1 MRRIDEQHVAAREF
15 GEDTRGRVLD
25 PLDPEGMQAFQATQE
40 RARIGFNRSDAHCA
54 IEEAPVDVG
63 GEQGRITA
71 AYFDQALRLPVAQ
84 ERKQRARIGLA
95 ELGVLQPVS
104 VIVVVR
110 ARRVI
115 ESGQLRSEEHTSELP
130 SQMRISYA
138 VFCLKKKKILQ
149 KLQEYRH

>member
-1 MRRIDEQHVAAREF
+1 
-15 GEDTRGRVLD
+15 
-25 PLDPEGMQAFQATQE
+25 MQAFQATQE
-40 RARIGFNRSDAHCA
+40 RARIVFNRSDAHCA

-71 AYFDQALRLPVAQ
+71 AYFDHALRRPVAQ
-84 ERKQRARIGLA
+84 ERKQRAHIGLA

-115 ESGQLRSEEHTSELP
+115 ESGQLCREYFPQQQRLRGWIAIDSRPYRITGTQTTELP
-130 SQMRISYA
+130 DERINL
-138 VFCLKKKKILQ
+138 VD
-149 KLQEYRH
+149 R

>member
-115 ESGQLRSEEHTSELP
+115 ESGQLCREYFPQQQRSEEHTSELQ
-130 SQMRISYA
+130 SLMRISYA
-138 VFCLKKKKILQ
+138 G
-149 KLQEYRH
+149 